1 MGTNII
7 YMGPSVK
14 MLKVSFLLAVGA
26 SFLLPA
32 SALIAQ
38 DDNEVIEE
46 AKEQRELKRQEQLAA
61 EAEIALLEAEDLE
74 VVAALEAATSLVN
87 LQEAKAQAAEQRL
100 QAALDTKIQAQE
112 DFLAIASEIEE
123 IEQRALTYAVESY
136 IGMSDRRTEAW
147 FEAEDA
153 TIAAHKIALLD
164 LISSNT
170 NDVLDQLKLIQE
182 ERSYLLTKAA
192 VAQEEADAIREEL
205 EQVREEL
212 DAQKAVREEIKKE
225 LDVRRAHW
233 DSVLATAVEEQK
245 EITDFIAAEEER
257 IARELEEARRR
268 AELEARLGQITEAG
282 WVLPSPG
289 AITSWFGPRLHPIL
303 GYTRM
308 HNGVDFNC
316 WTGDPIRSA
325 TDGIVIMAEYYG
337 GYGYTIIVQHANS
350 LSTLYAHLSAFNS
363 QVNDYVVAGQQIG
376 QCGTTGLST
385 GPHLHFEVRQSG
397 APVNP
402 LPYLP

>member
-1 MGTNII
+1 
-7 YMGPSVK
+7 MGPSMR
-14 MLKVSFLLAVGA
+14 MLKVSILLAIGA
-26 SFLLPA
+26 SLLLPA
-32 SALIAQ
+32 SALVAQ

-205 EQVREEL
+205 EQVRVEL

-233 DSVLATAVEEQK
+233 DSVLATAVEEQQ

-268 AELEARLGQITEAG
+268 AELEARLGEITEAG

-325 TDGIVIMAEYYG
+325 TDGIVIMAQYYG

>member
-1 MGTNII
+1 M
-7 YMGPSVK
+7 K

-26 SFLLPA
+26 SLLLPA

-170 NDVLDQLKLIQE
+170 NDVLDQLKLVQE

-205 EQVREEL
+205 EQVRVEL

-233 DSVLATAVEEQK
+233 DSVLATAVEEQQ

-325 TDGIVIMAEYYG
+325 TDGIVIMAQYYG

>member
-1 MGTNII
+1 
-7 YMGPSVK
+7 MGPSVK

-26 SFLLPA
+26 SLLLPA

-225 LDVRRAHW
+225 LDVRIAHW

>member
-1 MGTNII
+1 
-7 YMGPSVK
+7 MGPSAK
-14 MLKVSFLLAVGA
+14 MLKVSFMLAVGA
-26 SFLLPA
+26 SLLLPA

-325 TDGIVIMAEYYG
+325 TDGIVIMAQYYG

>member
-1 MGTNII
+1 MR
-7 YMGPSVK
+7 
-14 MLKVSFLLAVGA
+14 MLKVSILLAIGA
-26 SFLLPA
+26 SLLLPA

-46 AKEQRELKRQEQLAA
+46 AKEQRELKRQEQLEA

-205 EQVREEL
+205 EQVRVEL

-233 DSVLATAVEEQK
+233 DSVLATAVEEQQ

-268 AELEARLGQITEAG
+268 AELEARLGEITEAG

-325 TDGIVIMAEYYG
+325 TDGIVIMAQYYG

-402 LPYLP
+402 LPSLP

>member
-1 MGTNII
+1 M
-7 YMGPSVK
+7 K
-14 MLKVSFLLAVGA
+14 MLKVSFMLAVGA
-26 SFLLPA
+26 SLLLPA

-205 EQVREEL
+205 EQVRVEL

-325 TDGIVIMAEYYG
+325 TDGIVIMAQYYG

>member
-1 MGTNII
+1 
-7 YMGPSVK
+7 MGPSMK

-26 SFLLPA
+26 SLLLPA

-123 IEQRALTYAVESY
+123 IEQRALTYAVEAY

-205 EQVREEL
+205 EQVRVEL

-325 TDGIVIMAEYYG
+325 TDGIVIMAQYYG

>member
-1 MGTNII
+1 
-7 YMGPSVK
+7 MGPSVK

-26 SFLLPA
+26 SLLFPA

-205 EQVREEL
+205 EQVRVEL

-245 EITDFIAAEEER
+245 EITDVIAAEEER

>member
-1 MGTNII
+1 
-7 YMGPSVK
+7 MGPSVK

-26 SFLLPA
+26 SLLLPA

>member
-1 MGTNII
+1 MSSPLKRLKI
-7 YMGPSVK
+7 SV
-14 MLKVSFLLAVGA
+14 LISILA
-26 SFLLPA
+26 SLLLPA

-61 EAEIALLEAEDLE
+61 EAEIALLDAEDLE

-112 DFLAIASEIEE
+112 DFLAIASQIEE
-123 IEQRALTYAVESY
+123 IEDKAITYAVESY

-153 TIAAHKIALLD
+153 TIAAHKVALLD

-170 NDVLDQLKLIQE
+170 NDILDQLKLIQE

-192 VAQEEADAIREEL
+192 TAQEEADTIREEL
-205 EQVREEL
+205 EEVRLEL
-212 DAQKAVREEIKKE
+212 EAQKAVRAEIKAE
-225 LDVRRAHW
+225 LDVRRSHW
-233 DSVLATAVEEQK
+233 DSVLATAVQEQK
-245 EITDFIAAEEER
+245 DITNFIAAEEER

-289 AITSWFGPRLHPIL
+289 TITSWFGIRMHPIL
-303 GYTRM
+303 GYARM

-316 WTGDPIRSA
+316 WTGDPIRAA
-325 TDGIVIMAEYYG
+325 TDGIVITAEYYG

-350 LSTLYAHLSAFNS
+350 ISTLYAHLSGYSS
-363 QVNDYVVAGQQIG
+363 QVNDYVVAGEQIG
-376 QCGTTGLST
+376 LCGTTGLST

-397 APVNP
+397 IPVNP
-402 LPYLP
+402 VPYLP

>member
-1 MGTNII
+1 
-7 YMGPSVK
+7 MGPSVK
-14 MLKVSFLLAVGA
+14 MLRVSYLLAVGA
-26 SFLLPA
+26 SLLLPA

-46 AKEQRELKRQEQLAA
+46 AKEQRELKRQDQLAA

-205 EQVREEL
+205 EQVRVEL

-325 TDGIVIMAEYYG
+325 TDGIVIMAQYYG

>member
-1 MGTNII
+1 MR
-7 YMGPSVK
+7 PSLK
-14 MLKVSFLLAVGA
+14 KLKVSILLAFGA
-26 SFLLPA
+26 SLLLPA
-32 SALIAQ
+32 SALVAQ

-112 DFLAIASEIEE
+112 DFLAIANQIEE

-170 NDVLDQLKLIQE
+170 NDILDQLKLIQE

-205 EQVREEL
+205 EQVRLEL
-212 DAQKAVREEIKKE
+212 DAQKAAREEIKEE

-233 DSVLATAVEEQK
+233 DSVLATAVEEQQ

-303 GYTRM
+303 GYVRM
-308 HNGVDFNC
+308 HNGDFNC
-316 WTGDPIRSA
+316 WTGDPIRAA
-325 TDGIVIMAEYYG
+325 TDGIVITAEYYG
-337 GYGYTIIVQHANS
+337 GYGYTIIIQHANS
-350 LSTLYAHLSAFNS
+350 ISTLYAHLSGFNS
-363 QVNDYVVAGQQIG
+363 QVNDYVVAGEQIG
-376 QCGTTGLST
+376 VCGTTGLST

-397 APVNP
+397 VPVNP
-402 LPYLP
+402 VPYLP

>member
-1 MGTNII
+1 M
-7 YMGPSVK
+7 K
-14 MLKVSFLLAVGA
+14 MLRVSFLLAVGA
-26 SFLLPA
+26 SILLPA

-205 EQVREEL
+205 EQVRVEL

-325 TDGIVIMAEYYG
+325 TDGIVIMAQYYG

>member
-1 MGTNII
+1 MR
-7 YMGPSVK
+7 PSLK
-14 MLKVSFLLAVGA
+14 KLKVSILLAFGA
-26 SFLLPA
+26 SLLLPA
-32 SALIAQ
+32 SALVAQ

-112 DFLAIASEIEE
+112 DFLAIASQIEE

-170 NDVLDQLKLIQE
+170 NDILDQLKLIQE

-205 EQVREEL
+205 EQVRLEL
-212 DAQKAVREEIKKE
+212 DAQKAAREEIKEE

-233 DSVLATAVEEQK
+233 DSVLATAVEEQQ

-303 GYTRM
+303 GYVRM
-308 HNGVDFNC
+308 HSGVDFNC
-316 WTGDPIRSA
+316 WTGDPIRAA
-325 TDGIVIMAEYYG
+325 TDGIVITAEYYG
-337 GYGYTIIVQHANS
+337 GYGYTIIIQHANS
-350 LSTLYAHLSAFNS
+350 ISTLYAHLSGFNS
-363 QVNDYVVAGQQIG
+363 QVNDYVVAGEQIG
-376 QCGTTGLST
+376 VCGTTGLST

-397 APVNP
+397 VPVNP
-402 LPYLP
+402 VPYLP

>member
-1 MGTNII
+1 M
-7 YMGPSVK
+7 K
-14 MLKVSFLLAVGA
+14 MLRVSFLLAVGA
-26 SFLLPA
+26 SLLLPA

-205 EQVREEL
+205 EQVRVEL

-325 TDGIVIMAEYYG
+325 TDGIVIMAQYYG

-397 APVNP
+397 APLNP

>member
-1 MGTNII
+1 
-7 YMGPSVK
+7 MGPSVK
-14 MLKVSFLLAVGA
+14 MLKVSFMLAVGA
-26 SFLLPA
+26 SLLLPA

-170 NDVLDQLKLIQE
+170 NDVLDQLKLVQE

-205 EQVREEL
+205 EQVRVEL

-245 EITDFIAAEEER
+245 EISDFIAAEEER

-316 WTGDPIRSA
+316 WTGDPIRAA
-325 TDGIVIMAEYYG
+325 TDGIVIMAQYYG

>member
-1 MGTNII
+1 
-7 YMGPSVK
+7 MGPSMK

-26 SFLLPA
+26 SLLLPA

-205 EQVREEL
+205 EQVRVEL

-325 TDGIVIMAEYYG
+325 TDGIVIMAQYYG

>member
-1 MGTNII
+1 MPKPVTRYKAII
-7 YMGPSVK
+7 VLGIIV
-14 MLKVSFLLAVGA
+14 A
-26 SFLLPA
+26 FLLPA
-32 SALIAQ
+32 SSLIAQ
-38 DDNEVIEE
+38 DDDEVIEQ

-112 DFLAIASEIEE
+112 DFLAIASQIQEIED
-123 IEQRALTYAVESY
+123 RALTYAVESY

-170 NDVLDQLKLIQE
+170 NDILDQLKLIQE

-192 VAQEEADAIREEL
+192 VAQEEADVIREEL
-205 EQVREEL
+205 EQVRLEL
-212 DAQKAVREEIKKE
+212 DAQKAARAEIKAE
-225 LDVRRAHW
+225 LDVRREHW
-233 DSVLATAVEEQK
+233 DSVLSTAVQEQE
-245 EITDFIAAEEER
+245 EITNFIAAEEER

-282 WVLPSPG
+282 WVLPSSG
-289 AITSWFGPRLHPIL
+289 AMTSLFGPRMHPIL
-303 GYTRM
+303 GYSRM

-316 WTGDPIRSA
+316 WTGDPVRAA
-325 TDGIVIMAEYYG
+325 TAGIVITAEYYG

-350 LSTLYAHLSAFNS
+350 VSTLYAHLSGFNS
-363 QVNDYVVAGQQIG
+363 QVNDYVVAGEQVG
-376 QCGTTGLST
+376 VCGTTGLST

-397 APVNP
+397 VPVNP
-402 LPYLP
+402 VPYLP

>member
-1 MGTNII
+1 
-7 YMGPSVK
+7 MGPSMK
-14 MLKVSFLLAVGA
+14 MLRVSFLLAVG
-26 SFLLPA
+26 SSLLLPA

-205 EQVREEL
+205 EQVRVEL

-303 GYTRM
+303 GYARM

-325 TDGIVIMAEYYG
+325 TDGIVIMAQYYG

>member
-1 MGTNII
+1 MR
-7 YMGPSVK
+7 PSLK
-14 MLKVSFLLAVGA
+14 KLKVSILLAFGA
-26 SFLLPA
+26 SLLLPA
-32 SALIAQ
+32 SALVAQ

-112 DFLAIASEIEE
+112 DFLAIANQIEE

-170 NDVLDQLKLIQE
+170 NDILDQLKLIQE

-205 EQVREEL
+205 EQVRLEL
-212 DAQKAVREEIKKE
+212 DAQKAAREEIKEE

-233 DSVLATAVEEQK
+233 DSVLATAVEEQQ

-303 GYTRM
+303 GYVRM

-316 WTGDPIRSA
+316 WTGDPIRAA
-325 TDGIVIMAEYYG
+325 TDGIVITAEYYG
-337 GYGYTIIVQHANS
+337 GYGYTIIIQHANS
-350 LSTLYAHLSAFNS
+350 ISTLYAHLSGFNS
-363 QVNDYVVAGQQIG
+363 QVNDYVVAGEQIG
-376 QCGTTGLST
+376 VCGTTGLST

-397 APVNP
+397 VPVNP
-402 LPYLP
+402 VPYLP

>member
-1 MGTNII
+1 
-7 YMGPSVK
+7 MGPSVK
-14 MLKVSFLLAVGA
+14 MLKVSFILAVGA
-26 SFLLPA
+26 SLLLPA

-205 EQVREEL
+205 EQVRVEL

-325 TDGIVIMAEYYG
+325 TDGIVIMAQYYG

>member
-1 MGTNII
+1 
-7 YMGPSVK
+7 MGPSAK
-14 MLKVSFLLAVGA
+14 MLKVSLMLAVGA
-26 SFLLPA
+26 SLLLPA

-205 EQVREEL
+205 EQVRVEL

-325 TDGIVIMAEYYG
+325 TDGIVIMAQYYG

>member
-1 MGTNII
+1 MR
-7 YMGPSVK
+7 
-14 MLKVSFLLAVGA
+14 MLKVSIMLAIGA
-26 SFLLPA
+26 SLLLPA

-205 EQVREEL
+205 EQVRVEL

-233 DSVLATAVEEQK
+233 DSVLATAVEEQQ

-268 AELEARLGQITEAG
+268 AELEARLGEITEAG

-325 TDGIVIMAEYYG
+325 TDGIVIMAQYYG

-397 APVNP
+397 APINP

>member
-1 MGTNII
+1 
-7 YMGPSVK
+7 MGPSVK
-14 MLKVSFLLAVGA
+14 MLRVSFLLAVGA
-26 SFLLPA
+26 SLLLPA

-74 VVAALEAATSLVN
+74 VVAALEATTSLVN

-100 QAALDTKIQAQE
+100 QAALDTKSQAQE

-205 EQVREEL
+205 EQVRVEL

-325 TDGIVIMAEYYG
+325 TDGIVIMAQYYG

>member
-1 MGTNII
+1 
-7 YMGPSVK
+7 MGPSVK
-14 MLKVSFLLAVGA
+14 MLRVSFLLAVGA
-26 SFLLPA
+26 SLLLPA

-205 EQVREEL
+205 EQVRVEL

-303 GYTRM
+303 GYARM

-325 TDGIVIMAEYYG
+325 TDGIVIMAQYYG

>member
-1 MGTNII
+1 MR
-7 YMGPSVK
+7 
-14 MLKVSFLLAVGA
+14 MLKVSILLAIGA
-26 SFLLPA
+26 SLLLPA

-112 DFLAIASEIEE
+112 DFLAIASQIEE

-136 IGMSDRRTEAW
+136 IGMSDQRTEAW

-205 EQVREEL
+205 EQVRVEL

-233 DSVLATAVEEQK
+233 DSVLATAVEEQQ

-268 AELEARLGQITEAG
+268 AELEARLGEITEAG

-325 TDGIVIMAEYYG
+325 TDGIVIMAQYYG

>member
-1 MGTNII
+1 MSSPLKRLKI
-7 YMGPSVK
+7 SV
-14 MLKVSFLLAVGA
+14 LISILA
-26 SFLLPA
+26 SLLLPA

-61 EAEIALLEAEDLE
+61 EAEIALLDAEDLE

-112 DFLAIASEIEE
+112 DFLAIASQIEE
-123 IEQRALTYAVESY
+123 IEDKAITYAVESY

-153 TIAAHKIALLD
+153 TIAAHKVALLD

-170 NDVLDQLKLIQE
+170 NDILDQLKLIQE

-192 VAQEEADAIREEL
+192 TAQEEADTIREEL
-205 EQVREEL
+205 EEVRLEL
-212 DAQKAVREEIKKE
+212 EAQKAVRAEIKAE
-225 LDVRRAHW
+225 LDVRRSHW
-233 DSVLATAVEEQK
+233 DSVLVTAVQEQK
-245 EITDFIAAEEER
+245 DITNFIAAEEER

-289 AITSWFGPRLHPIL
+289 TITSWFGMRMHPIL
-303 GYTRM
+303 GYARM

-316 WTGDPIRSA
+316 WTGDPIRAA
-325 TDGIVIMAEYYG
+325 TDGIVITAEYYG

-350 LSTLYAHLSAFNS
+350 ISSLYAHLSGYSS
-363 QVNDYVVAGQQIG
+363 QVNDYVVAGEQIG
-376 QCGTTGLST
+376 LCGTTGLST

-397 APVNP
+397 IPVNP
-402 LPYLP
+402 VPYLP

>member
-1 MGTNII
+1 MR
-7 YMGPSVK
+7 PSLK
-14 MLKVSFLLAVGA
+14 KLKVSILLAFGA
-26 SFLLPA
+26 SLLLPA
-32 SALIAQ
+32 SALVAQ

-112 DFLAIASEIEE
+112 DFLAIASQIEE

-205 EQVREEL
+205 EQVRVEL

-325 TDGIVIMAEYYG
+325 TDGIVIMAQYYG

>member
-1 MGTNII
+1 
-7 YMGPSVK
+7 

-26 SFLLPA
+26 SLLLPA

-205 EQVREEL
+205 EQVRVEL

-325 TDGIVIMAEYYG
+325 TDGIVIMAQYYG

>member
-1 MGTNII
+1 
-7 YMGPSVK
+7 MGPSVK
-14 MLKVSFLLAVGA
+14 MLKISFLLAVGA
-26 SFLLPA
+26 SLLLPA

-112 DFLAIASEIEE
+112 DFLAIVSEIEE

-205 EQVREEL
+205 EQVRVEL

-325 TDGIVIMAEYYG
+325 TDGIVIMAQYYG

>member
-1 MGTNII
+1 
-7 YMGPSVK
+7 MGPSVK
-14 MLKVSFLLAVGA
+14 MLKVSFMLAVGA
-26 SFLLPA
+26 SLLLPA

-205 EQVREEL
+205 EQVRVEL

>member
-1 MGTNII
+1 M
-7 YMGPSVK
+7 K
-14 MLKVSFLLAVGA
+14 MLRVSFLLAVGA
-26 SFLLPA
+26 SLLLPA

-205 EQVREEL
+205 EQVRVEL

-233 DSVLATAVEEQK
+233 DSVLATAVEEQQ

-303 GYTRM
+303 GYARM

-325 TDGIVIMAEYYG
+325 TDGIVIMAQYYG